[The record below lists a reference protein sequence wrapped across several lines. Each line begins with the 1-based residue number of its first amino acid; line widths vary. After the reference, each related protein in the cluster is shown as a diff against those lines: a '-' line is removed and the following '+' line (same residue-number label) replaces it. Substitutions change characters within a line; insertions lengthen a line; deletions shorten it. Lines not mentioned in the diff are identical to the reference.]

1 MEFMKMI
8 CAKGN
13 IIKNTKEEVGEKLIF
28 QEMHLFLMCFSTTQH
43 SNHS

>member
-13 IIKNTKEEVGEKLIF
+13 IIKNTKEEVGKNLSSKKCIYF
-28 QEMHLFLMCFSTTQH
+28 
-43 SNHS
+43 